1 MPCPLCQQ
9 ENPASQ
15 KFCGECGTSLVGP
28 NPGGPPA
35 ASNADLRR
43 EVARLTRALSESIEQ
58 QTATREILRVISSSP
73 TDVQPVL
80 EAVAESAARLCEA
93 PDVSIFV
100 QEADHLRVA
109 ARHRPA
115 DAALTAQWESG
126 VGGDW
131 LVTSGHA

>member
-43 EVARLTRALSESIEQ
+43 EVARLTRALSESIVGGIDASE
-58 QTATREILRVISSSP
+58 LR
-73 TDVQPVL
+73 
-80 EAVAESAARLCEA
+80 AVHALKHHE
-93 PDVSIFV
+93 
-100 QEADHLRVA
+100 VA
-109 ARHRPA
+109 ARIKDRDHHVPIVFLRFRPSSTGSPSA
-115 DAALTAQWESG
+115 SRTRGAWGSALHS
-126 VGGDW
+126 
-131 LVTSGHA
+131 TSP